1 MSGGEKL
8 SRILASSLRD
18 MRILTD
24 KGLRI
29 GNIFDLEVDEDTGKI
44 ETLVIKPES
53 QEIAQNLSTDED
65 GNALVPFSS
74 VVAVRDYIVISEK
87 SLAVQQLKSR

>member
-8 SRILASSLRD
+8 SKILASSLRD

-24 KGLRI
+24 KGLRV
-29 GNIFDLEVDEDTGKI
+29 GNIFDLEVDEDTGRL
-44 ETLVIKPES
+44 ETLVVKPES

-65 GNALVPFSS
+65 GNALIPFSS

-87 SLAVQQLKSR
+87 SLTVQQLKGR

>member
-1 MSGGEKL
+1 M

-24 KGLRI
+24 KGLRV
-29 GNIFDLEVDEDTGKI
+29 GNIYDLEVDKETG
-44 ETLVIKPES
+44 EVDTLVVKPES
-53 QEIAQNLSTDED
+53 EEIAQSLSTDED
-65 GNALVPFSS
+65 GYALVPFSS

-87 SLAVQQLKSR
+87 SLAVQQLKSP

>member
-1 MSGGEKL
+1 M

-24 KGLRI
+24 KGLRV
-29 GNIFDLEVDEDTGKI
+29 GNIYDMEIDEDTGKI
-44 ETLVIKPES
+44 EALKVKPES
-53 QEIAQNLSTDED
+53 EEIAQTLSKDDE
-65 GNALVPFSS
+65 GNALIPFRS
-74 VVAVRDYIVISEK
+74 VMAIRDYIVVSEK

>member
-1 MSGGEKL
+1 MS
-8 SRILASSLRD
+8 RVLASSLRD

-24 KGLRI
+24 KGLRV
-29 GNIFDLEVDEDTGKI
+29 GNIFDLEVNGDTGKI
-44 ETLVIKPES
+44 ETLVIEPES

-87 SLAVQQLKSR
+87 SLAVQQLKGR

>member
-29 GNIFDLEVDEDTGKI
+29 GNIFDLEVNEDTGKI

>member
-1 MSGGEKL
+1 MS
-8 SRILASSLRD
+8 RMLASSLRD

-24 KGLRI
+24 KGLRV

-44 ETLVIKPES
+44 ETLVVKPES
-53 QEIAQNLSTDED
+53 QEIANTLSTDED

-74 VVAVRDYIVISEK
+74 VVAVRDYIVVSEN
-87 SLAVQQLKSR
+87 SLAVQRLKSR

>member
-1 MSGGEKL
+1 M

-18 MRILTD
+18 MRVLTD
-24 KGLRI
+24 KGLRV
-29 GNIFDLEVDEDTGKI
+29 GNIHDLDVDENTGKVQ
-44 ETLVIKPES
+44 TLSIKPETE
-53 QEIAQNLSTDED
+53 EITQNLSTDED

-74 VVAVRDYIVISEK
+74 VVAIRDYVVVAEK

>member
-1 MSGGEKL
+1 MT
-8 SRILASSLRD
+8 RMLASSLRD

-29 GNIFDLEVDEDTGKI
+29 GTIFDLEVDEETGKI
-44 ETLVIKPES
+44 ESLVVTPES
-53 QEIAQNLSTDED
+53 EDIAQSLSTDED

-74 VVAVRDYIVISEK
+74 VVSVRDYIVVNEN
-87 SLAVQQLKSR
+87 SLAVQRLKGP

>member
-1 MSGGEKL
+1 
-8 SRILASSLRD
+8 
-18 MRILTD
+18 MRVLTD
-24 KGLRI
+24 KGLRV
-29 GNIFDLEVDEDTGKI
+29 GNIHDIEVNKDSGEV
-44 ETLVIKPES
+44 ETLIVKPES
-53 QEIAQNLSTDED
+53 QEIAQSLSTDED

>member
-1 MSGGEKL
+1 MS
-8 SRILASSLRD
+8 RMLASSLRD

-24 KGLRI
+24 KGLRV

-44 ETLVIKPES
+44 ETLVVKPES
-53 QEIAQNLSTDED
+53 QEIANTLSTDDD

-74 VVAVRDYIVISEK
+74 VVAVRDYIVVSEN
-87 SLAVQQLKSR
+87 SLAVQRLKGR

>member
-1 MSGGEKL
+1 MSK
-8 SRILASSLRD
+8 ILASSLRD
-18 MRILTD
+18 IRILTD
-24 KGLRI
+24 KGLRV
-29 GNIFDLEVDEDTGKI
+29 GNIFDLEVDEDTGRL
-44 ETLVIKPES
+44 ETLVVKPES

-87 SLAVQQLKSR
+87 SLTVQQLKGR

>member
-1 MSGGEKL
+1 M

-24 KGLRI
+24 KGLRV
-29 GNIFDLEVDEDTGKI
+29 GNIYDLEVDKETGEV
-44 ETLVIKPES
+44 ETLVVKPES
-53 QEIAQNLSTDED
+53 EEIAQNLSTDED
-65 GNALVPFSS
+65 GYALVPFSS

-87 SLAVQQLKSR
+87 SLAVQQLKSP

>member
-1 MSGGEKL
+1 MSK
-8 SRILASSLRD
+8 ILASSLRD

-24 KGLRI
+24 KGLRV
-29 GNIFDLEVDEDTGKI
+29 GNIFDLEVDEDTGRL
-44 ETLVIKPES
+44 ETLVVKPES

-65 GNALVPFSS
+65 GNALIPFSS

-87 SLAVQQLKSR
+87 SLTVQQLKGR